1 MQDSQKR
8 VLVVDDDTSF
18 LRLLTMR
25 LTAAGLDVKP
35 VTSGEEALAQL
46 QFYRPH
52 VVVTDLMMDGMDGM
66 ALFDAVHQRC
76 PTLPIIILTAHGTI
90 NDAVDATKKGVF
102 GFLTKPVDNK
112 ELVKQVSQAM
122 EIYCGADMASNL
134 DEETDN
140 WRSRIVTQ
148 SPLLEDLLNQVSKVS
163 QTRASVCIHGESG
176 TGKELLAQAI
186 HEASPRADKPFVA
199 VNCSAIPEHLFESE
213 LFGHKKGAFT
223 GATRDHEGLFR
234 AADGGTL
241 FLDEV
246 GDMPKSFQVKLL
258 RAIQEM
264 TIRPVGATES
274 IPVDVRIV
282 SATHVDLNKAML
294 EGEFREDLYYRLNVV
309 TLKVPALRD
318 RPEDIPLLAAYF
330 IKQLAAPY
338 GDQVKGFSP
347 EALEYLVR
355 YEWPG
360 NVRQLN
366 NVVEQCVALSSTP
379 LIPLTL
385 VQKAISGEAGGDTLP
400 PLREA
405 KRHFE
410 REYLVRLLQITKG
423 NVTQAAQLAK
433 RNRTE
438 FYRLLNRHQLEPAD
452 FKNAAK
458 DQEN

>member
-1 MQDSQKR
+1 MHDSRKR
-8 VLVVDDDTSF
+8 VLVVDDDASF

-25 LTAAGLDVKP
+25 LTSAGLAVKP
-35 VTSGEEALAQL
+35 VASGEEALAQI
-46 QFYRPH
+46 QIYRPH

-66 ALFDAVHQRC
+66 ALFDAIHKRC

-90 NDAVDATKKGVF
+90 NDAVDATKRGVF

-112 ELVKQVSQAM
+112 ELVRQVSQAI
-122 EIYCGADMASNL
+122 EICGSAEAGAGP
-134 DEETDN
+134 EENSED
-140 WRSRIVTQ
+140 WRSSIITQ
-148 SPLLEDLLNQVSKVS
+148 SPIMEDLLNQISKVAQS
-163 QTRASVCIHGESG
+163 RASVCIHGESG
-176 TGKELLAQAI
+176 TGKEQLARAI
-186 HEASPRADKPFVA
+186 HSASPRADQPFVA
-199 VNCSAIPEHLFESE
+199 INCSAVPEHLFESE

-234 AADGGTL
+234 AANGGTL

-264 TIRPVGATES
+264 TVRPVGDTES
-274 IPVDVRIV
+274 IEVDVRIV
-282 SATHVDLNKAML
+282 SATHVDLSKAMA

-309 TLKVPALRD
+309 TLKVPPLRE
-318 RPEDIPLLAAYF
+318 RPEDIPLLAAHF
-330 IKQLAAPY
+330 LKQLASPY
-338 GDQVKGFSP
+338 GDQVQGFSP
-347 EALEYLVR
+347 EALEFLVR

-360 NVRQLN
+360 NVRQLQ
-366 NVVEQCVALSSTP
+366 NVIEQCVALANTP

-385 VQKAISGEAGGDTLP
+385 VQKAISGEAGSDVLP

-410 REYLVRLLQITKG
+410 REYLIRLLQITRG
-423 NVTQAAQLAK
+423 NVTHAAQLAK

-438 FYRLLNRHQLEPAD
+438 FYRLLNRHQLDPSE
-452 FKNAAK
+452 FKT
-458 DQEN
+458 